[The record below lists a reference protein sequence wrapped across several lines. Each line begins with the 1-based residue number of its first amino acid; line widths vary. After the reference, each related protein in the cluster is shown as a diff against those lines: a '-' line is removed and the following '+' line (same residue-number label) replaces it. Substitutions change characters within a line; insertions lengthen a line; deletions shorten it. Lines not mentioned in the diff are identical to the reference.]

1 MGVIVRE
8 PPGGSHSQET
18 TGRPAAGD
26 ILAAA
31 PRNVPHPPR
40 ARGRGTA
47 RLRDHERCGSAI
59 RGHRAAGAGDAL
71 WRAEATAGGGA
82 GGGKQRARGP
92 GKGRRA
98 APLLPT
104 DTARPIRGAC
114 RGATAPRDGACRPA
128 QEADRDPT
136 CMSPATAERIYRRL
150 LRAYPP
156 DFRAEYGRESVL
168 LFRDQCQE
176 SDVRTVGFWAAV
188 ICDVARS
195 APALRAAAWR
205 ARVSET
211 TRTIGGIMK
220 LAAMLTVLVGVFGIL
235 NAMVEW
241 GAALTGTIG
250 GMHTLALVLS
260 VCASAL
266 ILAAG
271 AAILRPTGRSRRVAR
286 LALLA
291 SLVMIVAARLLH
303 PWMSVFS
310 QPLGIGFP
318 AVFLIALYWPRRASP
333 SGAV

>member
-18 TGRPAAGD
+18 TGRPAAGG

-40 ARGRGTA
+40 ARGRRAA
-47 RLRDHERCGSAI
+47 RLRDHERCGGAI

-71 WRAEATAGGGA
+71 WIAQAAAGGGPRRRRW
-82 GGGKQRARGP
+82 RAVRP
-92 GKGRRA
+92 GAGRRA

-104 DTARPIRGAC
+104 DAARPIRSARGGAAA
-114 RGATAPRDGACRPA
+114 GRDGPCGAA

-156 DFRAEYGRESVL
+156 DFRAEYGREMVL

-205 ARVSET
+205 ARMSDS
-211 TRTIGGIMK
+211 TRTIEVIMK
-220 LAAMLTVLVGVFGIL
+220 LAAMLTVLVGVLGVL
-235 NAMVEW
+235 SAVVEW
-241 GAALTGTIG
+241 VAWGTGTIAG
-250 GMHTLALVLS
+250 AHGLALVLG

-266 ILAAG
+266 LLAAG
-271 AAILRPTGRSRRVAR
+271 AAILRPTQRGRLAAR

-291 SLVMIVAARLLH
+291 SLVLIVAARLLH

-310 QPLGIGFP
+310 QLVGIGLP
-318 AVFLIALYWPRRASP
+318 AAFLIALYWPRKATP